1 MSTVY
6 TIQSCCDGLN
16 FTIQNLPELVYVG
29 QTYYI
34 TEIAGLS
41 DGCYTVV
48 SEEST
53 SMIIYDAS
61 GAVIIYGIT
70 DCSDIGCPECPTPT
84 PTPTPSITPTEVDYS
99 LVSPLFFSPF
109 SLGGECDVDIIL
121 TGVTPSSTT
130 TPTPTP
136 TPTSTPPFVVS
147 GFTGFKICNG
157 AFVCGDVKRIQR
169 CSDSGYYYISEP
181 IIFDGEVLTGNTTF
195 VGIVNNGQSECLTY
209 VDDISGTATDLLNSV
224 VSVVVGDCTSCSF
237 TQTPTPTPTQTPT
250 TTPTPTPTPTSSQP
264 VNIKYVY
271 TACTTPNRMVIQT
284 LPVPGVSVGQAFSSS
299 GTCWTYVTSVQNY
312 VAPGGFLV
320 VNNTGN
326 YFGTITNITTNCVS
340 CLAPPP
346 SSSPTFRSWS
356 GSWDWTI
363 SCTPCYLTS
372 GGVNITLYTQPSV
385 TTLTDG
391 VVLYNNS
398 SLTSTF
404 APGRYFRY
412 GQKIYEVTGGGVIVF
427 ICNAGGTC

>member
-1 MSTVY
+1 MSSFY
-6 TIQSCCDGLN
+6 TIQSCCDGQN

-34 TEIAGLS
+34 TEIAGLD
-41 DGCYTVV
+41 DGCYTVI
-48 SEEST
+48 SESSSSST
-53 SMIIYDAS
+53 IFDAS

-70 DCSDIGCPECPTPT
+70 DCSDSGCPTCPTNTPT
-84 PTPTPSITPTEVDYS
+84 PTPTVTPTEVDYS
-99 LVSPLFFSPF
+99 SISPLSFSPF

-121 TGVTPSSTT
+121 TAVTPSSTT

-136 TPTSTPPFVVS
+136 TPTSTPPFVVN

-157 AFVCGDVKRIQR
+157 AFVCGDVKRIQK
-169 CSDSGYYYISEP
+169 CSDGSYYYISEP
-181 IIFDGEVLTGNTTF
+181 IIFNGDVLTGGTTF

-209 VDDISGTATDLLNSV
+209 VDDISGTATDILNSV
-224 VSVVVGDCTSCSF
+224 SGVEIDCGTCSF
-237 TQTPTPTPTQTPT
+237 TPTPTPTPTQTPT
-250 TTPTPTPTPTSSQP
+250 ATPTPTVTPTSSQP
-264 VNIKYVY
+264 LNTKYVY
-271 TACTTPNRMVIQT
+271 TACTAPNRMVVQT
-284 LPVPGVSVGQAFSSS
+284 LPVPGVSIGQAFSSS

-312 VAPGGFLV
+312 VPPGGFLV
-320 VNNTGN
+320 INNTGN
-326 YFGTITNITTNCVS
+326 YFTTVTNITTNCAS

-346 SSSPTFRSWS
+346 SNTPTFRSWS

-427 ICNAGGTC
+427 VCNAGGSC

>member
-1 MSTVY
+1 MSSFY
-6 TIQSCCDGLN
+6 TIQSCCDGQN
-16 FTIQNLPELVYVG
+16 FTIQNLPELVYVD

-34 TEIAGLS
+34 TEIAGLT

-48 SEEST
+48 SDSPSSST
-53 SMIIYDAS
+53 IFDAS

-70 DCSDIGCPECPTPT
+70 DCGDSGCPTCPTSTPT
-84 PTPTPSITPTEVDYS
+84 PTPTVTPTENIP
-99 LVSPLFFSPF
+99 LVFEVLSTEVP
-109 SLGGECDVDIIL
+109 CDVDISL
-121 TGVTPSSTT
+121 LSVSQ

-136 TPTSTPPFVVS
+136 TITPSPTSTPPFLTGGTV
-147 GFTGFKICNG
+147 GFRIANG
-157 AFVCGDVKRIQR
+157 AFVCSDVKRLLR
-169 CSDSGYYYISEP
+169 CSDGGYYYISEP
-181 IIFDGEVLTGNTTF
+181 IIFNGDVLTGGTTF
-195 VGIVNNGQSECLTY
+195 VGVVNNGQSECLTY
-209 VDDISGTATDLLNSV
+209 VDDISGTATDILNQV
-224 VSVVVGDCTSCSF
+224 TAIVVGDCTSCTF
-237 TQTPTPTPTQTPT
+237 TPTPTPTPTVTPT
-250 TTPTPTPTPTSSQP
+250 MTQTPTPTPTSSQP

-271 TACTTPNRMVIQT
+271 TACTAPNRMVIQT
-284 LPVPGVSVGQAFSSS
+284 LPVPGVSIGQAFSSS

-312 VAPGGFLV
+312 VPPGGFLV
-320 VNNTGN
+320 INNTGN
-326 YFGTITNITTNCVS
+326 YFGTITNITTNCAS

-372 GGVNITLYTQPSV
+372 GGVSITLYTQPSV
-385 TTLTDG
+385 TVLVDG

-412 GQKIYEVTGGGVIVF
+412 GQKIYEVTNGGVIVF
-427 ICNAGGTC
+427 VCNTGGTC

>member
-61 GAVIIYGIT
+61 GAIIIYGIT

-169 CSDSGYYYISEP
+169 CSDGGYYYISEP

>member
-1 MSTVY
+1 MSSFY
-6 TIQSCCDGLN
+6 TIQSCCDGQN
-16 FTIQNLPELVYVG
+16 FTIQNLPELVYVD

-34 TEIAGLS
+34 TEIAGLI

-48 SEEST
+48 SEDVSSST
-53 SMIIYDAS
+53 IYDAS
-61 GAVIIYGIT
+61 AAVLIYGIT
-70 DCSDIGCPECPTPT
+70 DCSDIDCPTCPTTTPT
-84 PTPTPSITPTEVDYS
+84 PTPTMTPTQDDYS
-99 LVSPLFFSPF
+99 FMSF
-109 SLGGECDVDIIL
+109 SLLSEETECDVDISL
-121 TGVTPSSTT
+121 TGITN
-130 TPTPTP
+130 TPTPTTTLTP
-136 TPTSTPPFVVS
+136 TPTSTPPFIVT
-147 GFTGFKICNG
+147 GFTGYKICNG

-169 CSDSGYYYISEP
+169 CSDGGYYYISEP

-250 TTPTPTPTPTSSQP
+250 TTPTPTVTPTSSQP
-264 VNIKYVY
+264 LNTKYVY
-271 TACTTPNRMVIQT
+271 SACTAPNRMVVQT
-284 LPVPGVSVGQAFSSS
+284 LPVPGVSIGQAFSSS

-312 VAPGGFLV
+312 VPPGGFLV

-326 YFGTITNITTNCVS
+326 YFGTITNITTNCAS

-372 GGVNITLYTQPSV
+372 GGVSITLYTQPSV
-385 TTLTDG
+385 TTLVDG

-427 ICNAGGTC
+427 VCNAGGTC

>member
-1 MSTVY
+1 
-6 TIQSCCDGLN
+6 
-16 FTIQNLPELVYVG
+16 LPELVYID

-34 TEIAGLS
+34 TEIAGLT

-48 SEEST
+48 SENPSSST
-53 SMIIYDAS
+53 IFDAS

-70 DCSDIGCPECPTPT
+70 DCGDSGCPVCPSSTPT
-84 PTPTPSITPTEVDYS
+84 PTPTVTPTEVEDSSIS
-99 LVSPLFFSPF
+99 LLSFSPF
-109 SLGGECDVDIIL
+109 SFEESCDVTVVL
-121 TGVTPSSTT
+121 TAITPSSTT

-136 TPTSTPPFVVS
+136 TPTSTPPFVVN

-169 CSDSGYYYISEP
+169 CSDGGYYYVSEP
-181 IIFDGEVLTGNTTF
+181 IIFNGNVLTGGTTF

-209 VDDISGTATDLLNSV
+209 VDDISGAATDLLNSV
-224 VSVVVGDCTSCSF
+224 ISVVVGNCTSCSF

-250 TTPTPTPTPTSSQP
+250 TTPTPTVTPTSSQP
-264 VNIKYVY
+264 LNTKYVY
-271 TACTTPNRMVIQT
+271 TACTAPNRMVIQT
-284 LPVPGVSVGQAFSSS
+284 LPVPGVSIGQAFSSS
-299 GTCWTYVTSVQNY
+299 GTCWTYVTAVQNY
-312 VAPGGFLV
+312 VPPGGFLV
-320 VNNTGN
+320 INNTGN
-326 YFGTITNITTNCVS
+326 YFGTITNITTNCAS

-372 GGVNITLYTQPSV
+372 GGVSITLYTQPSV
-385 TTLTDG
+385 TVLVDG

-427 ICNAGGTC
+427 VCNAGGSC

>member
-53 SMIIYDAS
+53 SIIIYDAS

-84 PTPTPSITPTEVDYS
+84 PTPTPTVTPTEVDYS
-99 LVSPLFFSPF
+99 SISPFSFSPF

-121 TGVTPSSTT
+121 TAVTPTSTT

-136 TPTSTPPFVVS
+136 TTTSTPPFVVS

-169 CSDSGYYYISEP
+169 CSDGGYYYISEP
-181 IIFDGEVLTGNTTF
+181 IIFSGDVLTGGTTF

-237 TQTPTPTPTQTPT
+237 TQTPTPTPTLTPT
-250 TTPTPTPTPTSSQP
+250 TTPTPTVTPSSSQP
-264 VNIKYVY
+264 LNTKYVY
-271 TACTTPNRMVIQT
+271 TACTAPNRMVVQT
-284 LPVPGVSVGQAFSSS
+284 LPVPGVSIGQAFSSS

-312 VAPGGFLV
+312 VPPGGFLV
-320 VNNTGN
+320 INNTGN
-326 YFGTITNITTNCVS
+326 YFGTITNITTNCAS

-346 SSSPTFRSWS
+346 SSSPTFKSWS

-385 TTLTDG
+385 ATLTDG

-427 ICNAGGTC
+427 VCNAGGTC